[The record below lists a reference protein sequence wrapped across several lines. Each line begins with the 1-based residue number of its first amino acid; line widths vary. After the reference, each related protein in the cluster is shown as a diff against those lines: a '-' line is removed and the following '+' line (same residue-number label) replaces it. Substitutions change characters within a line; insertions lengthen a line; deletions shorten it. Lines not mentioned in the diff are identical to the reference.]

1 MNKIYRVI
9 WNTQLGC
16 WQAVSE
22 LAKNHNSSSQTS
34 VTSAENDSSKSG
46 LGKLFGSVLLFS
58 FSLLPLSIH
67 AAIVNN
73 ELPTGAQINSGSA
86 QILQA
91 GNTLNINQNSQNLST
106 NWNTFN
112 IGQNATVNFNQP
124 NQSSTAINHVLDSNA
139 SQIMGRL
146 NANGQVFL
154 LNPNGVVFSKT
165 AQVNV
170 GGLVAST
177 LNLTDADIENGKF
190 TLKGDPNSTATIE
203 NQGSIQTL
211 KGGTVALIA
220 PNVKNTGSIV
230 TPNGTT
236 HLTSASQVTLALQ
249 NGSLTQYQVN
259 EGVLKGLVD
268 NGGAIIAENGAIY
281 LTAKAKDQLSK
292 AVVNHTGLLEA
303 NRVSQNAKGEIILLG
318 DMQTG
323 ETHVSGTLKAEG
335 KNGVDGGFIETS
347 AAHVE
352 IDANTQ
358 VSTASDTAKS
368 GLWLIDPVD
377 ITIDTAKATA
387 IQTALNSG
395 DVTVTTANSATNLWG
410 ANDTGAAKGDIHVN
424 SAINWSTNQALTL
437 KADNDININADITAT
452 GATGKLNLKY
462 GQTTS
467 NTNANYYLNNGAKVN
482 LKAGDNF
489 STQKG
494 TEAVKEYKVI
504 TSLGVAGSVTKTDL
518 QGING
523 NLAGNY
529 VLGTD
534 IDASATASWNSGAGF
549 NPIGNSS
556 YYYDSSTGTYKYNYF
571 TGVFEGLNHQ
581 INNLT
586 INRPTTSYVG
596 LFGYTNG
603 ANINNVGLQSLNING
618 YSSVGGLIGTSNNSN
633 INNTFT
639 TGSVTG
645 ENYAVGGLIGQV
657 NSGIVEN
664 AYSAAN
670 VENKRNN
677 DTGGLIGETSNA
689 QIRNVYATGNVTNLA
704 SGNLHTAGLI
714 GHMGS
719 GNLSNAYATGKVTT
733 LGTTGANGGLVAYN
747 AGTISNSFWNTETTG
762 LNNGMGSGTSAGVTG
777 LTTAQMFNQSNLT
790 GFDFGAVW
798 GNGDNQTTPY
808 LKNIA
813 GNQQVYNKNDLP
825 TGVITST
832 NKPALYTVI
841 LNVNQLQDMNKNLS
855 GKYLLGN
862 NIDAS
867 DTVNWNSGAGFNPLG
882 NGLTAFTGVFD
893 GLEHSINNLKI
904 NRPLTDY
911 VGLIGSNN
919 GDVKNIGLL
928 EAKIEGQLYVGALAG
943 YNKSSIVNS
952 YAIGNVTGTA
962 NTSGSGVGGVIGSNT
977 GLIRNTFSS
986 GNVTA
991 KSGDIGGLVGVN
1003 DGQGTIENS
1012 YSNSRVNGSNNS
1024 GAFNGGLVGWART
1037 SMSKII
1043 NSYATGLVTGGGS
1056 RGGLVGQGSSQ
1067 VINSFY
1073 NIETVGTSNTNVGG
1087 TGLTTAQMQNLSTFT
1102 NAGWDID
1109 GIGGTGKIWR
1119 IYDGQTAPLLRSFLT
1134 QTTIN
1139 PADQISTY
1147 NGQVQGLNTSIFTG
1161 LDSSKIYSSLSNSK
1175 NVGTYNLSYY
1185 SGQQGYDLIGN
1196 TINLIINKA
1205 VINAITGITANNK
1218 TYDGTTD
1225 ATLNIGSADFAGMIA
1240 GDNLTVA
1247 SSTGSFSDKNAGTDK
1262 TVNISGLSLGGADAG
1277 NYLLASTTATNIANI
1292 TPATLTAT
1300 ITAQNKVY
1308 DAGTSAVVT
1317 YGDNRLGSDDLTVSG
1332 TANFSDKNVANGKTV
1347 TATSLSLNGADAHNY
1362 ELVNST
1368 AQTTADISK
1377 ANINNITGITADNR
1391 AYNGL
1396 TAASLNS
1403 NDAQF
1408 NGMYA
1413 GDDLSVATA
1422 TGQFDTATTGQAKTV
1437 SITGLSLGGADAQNY
1452 NLVDTTALT
1461 TADINMLTPAN
1472 YLQAIQLR
1480 LPRYLPETNNALN
1493 TVDLDV
1499 RQGGVNTSGI
1509 QALTGEY

>member
-22 LAKNHNSSSQTS
+22 LAKNHNSSSKTS
-34 VTSAENDSSKSG
+34 VTSAENDSSKGG
-46 LGKLFGSVLLFS
+46 LGKLFSSVLLFS
-58 FSLLPLSIH
+58 FSLFPLSIH

-86 QILQA
+86 QFSQA
-91 GNTLNINQNSQNLST
+91 GNTLNIDQNSQNLST
-106 NWNTFN
+106 NWNSFN

-165 AQVNV
+165 AQVNI

-177 LNLTDADIENGKF
+177 LNLTDADIQNGKF
-190 TLKGDPNSTATIE
+190 TLKGDPNNTASIE
-203 NQGSIQTL
+203 NHGTIHTAN
-211 KGGTVALIA
+211 GGTVALIA
-220 PNVKNTGSIV
+220 PNVKNIGSIV

-249 NGSLTQYQVN
+249 DGSLTQYQVN

-268 NGGAIIAENGAIY
+268 NDGAIIAENGAIY

-318 DMQTG
+318 DMAVG
-323 ETHVSGTLKAEG
+323 ETHVGGTLKAEG
-335 KNGVDGGFIETS
+335 KNGADGGFIETS

-377 ITIDTAKATA
+377 ITIDGAKATA

-395 DVTVTTANSATNLWG
+395 DVTVTTANSATNSWG
-410 ANDTGAAKGDIHVN
+410 ANGTGTDKGDIHVN
-424 SAINWSTNQALTL
+424 SAITWSSNQALTL
-437 KADNDININADITAT
+437 RADNDIHINANISAN
-452 GATGKLNLKY
+452 GANGKLHLQY
-462 GQTTS
+462 GQTTT
-467 NTNANYYLNNGAKVN
+467 NTDANYYLNNGSKLN
-482 LKAGDNF
+482 LQAGNNF
-489 STQKG
+489 STKKG
-494 TEAVKEYKVI
+494 SEIAKDYTVI
-504 TSLGVAGSVTKTDL
+504 TTVGASGSMTGKDL
-518 QGING
+518 QGMNG
-523 NLAGNY
+523 NLTGNY
-529 VLGTD
+529 VLGAD
-534 IDASATASWNSGAGF
+534 
-549 NPIGNSS
+549 
-556 YYYDSSTGTYKYNYF
+556 
-571 TGVFEGLNHQ
+571 
-581 INNLT
+581 
-586 INRPTTSYVG
+586 
-596 LFGYTNG
+596 
-603 ANINNVGLQSLNING
+603 
-618 YSSVGGLIGTSNNSN
+618 
-633 INNTFT
+633 
-639 TGSVTG
+639 
-645 ENYAVGGLIGQV
+645 
-657 NSGIVEN
+657 
-664 AYSAAN
+664 
-670 VENKRNN
+670 
-677 DTGGLIGETSNA
+677 
-689 QIRNVYATGNVTNLA
+689 
-704 SGNLHTAGLI
+704 
-714 GHMGS
+714 
-719 GNLSNAYATGKVTT
+719 
-733 LGTTGANGGLVAYN
+733 
-747 AGTISNSFWNTETTG
+747 
-762 LNNGMGSGTSAGVTG
+762 
-777 LTTAQMFNQSNLT
+777 
-790 GFDFGAVW
+790 
-798 GNGDNQTTPY
+798 
-808 LKNIA
+808 
-813 GNQQVYNKNDLP
+813 
-825 TGVITST
+825 
-832 NKPALYTVI
+832 
-841 LNVNQLQDMNKNLS
+841 
-855 GKYLLGN
+855 
-862 NIDAS
+862 IDAS
-867 DTVNWNSGAGFNPLG
+867 DTVNWNSGAGFNPIG
-882 NGLTAFTGVFD
+882 SSSAAFTGVFD
-893 GLEHSINNLKI
+893 GLNHAVNGLTI
-904 NRPLTDY
+904 NRPALSGT
-911 VGLIGSNN
+911 GLIGRGSN
-919 GDVKNIGLL
+919 VKILNVGLSNSDIIGGR
-928 EAKIEGQLYVGALAG
+928 ITGALAG
-943 YNKSSIVNS
+943 YLSNNSSIINS
-952 YAIGNVTGTA
+952 YTTGKIFTTSDIIGGILGAFEYGNSELSNSYSTA
-962 NTSGSGVGGVIGSNT
+962 LINGNSIANSMGGLIGGSNS
-977 GLIRNTFSS
+977 NTTINNSYF
-986 GNVTA
+986 A
-991 KSGDIGGLVGVN
+991 
-1003 DGQGTIENS
+1003 GTIENGNRRVGGILGDSWNNNQININNS
-1012 YSNSRVNGSNNS
+1012 YSIGKLNGNNDIGS
-1024 GAFNGGLVGWART
+1024 LVG
-1037 SMSKII
+1037 
-1043 NSYATGLVTGGGS
+1043 
-1056 RGGLVGQGSSQ
+1056 GSSNSSSLSNLN
-1067 VINSFY
+1067 ISNSFW
-1073 NIETVGTSNTNVGG
+1073 NIETTGLTKGVGVGTSTGVL
-1087 TGLTTAQMQNLSTFT
+1087 GLTTAQMQDLNTFK

-1262 TVNISGLSLGGADAG
+1262 TVNISGLSLGGADAE

-1480 LPRYLPETNNALN
+1480 RPRYLPETNNALN